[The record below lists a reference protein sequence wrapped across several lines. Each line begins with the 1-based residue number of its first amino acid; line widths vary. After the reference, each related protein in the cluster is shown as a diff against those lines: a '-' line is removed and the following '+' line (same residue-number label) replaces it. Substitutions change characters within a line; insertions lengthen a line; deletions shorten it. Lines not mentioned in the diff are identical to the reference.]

1 MLPTAK
7 NDNRLFVFIAGLA
20 LVCYSSIGYAIPRTS
35 FQLLLVPVIMLFVL
49 YILVTGQAFAN
60 NHFKKLL
67 LLAFLS
73 RLVFLF
79 AVPALSD
86 DYFRFIWD
94 GVLTNHS
101 VNPYNFKPVAVNAID
116 GRALSSFMLQL
127 KDGINSLPYYSPYP
141 PVLQFIFFLGV
152 KPGGYN
158 VLLNLVVMRLLALLA
173 EGGTVL
179 IAVKMLDHFKM
190 SRYRVL
196 FYALNPLVII
206 ELAGNLHGE
215 VFLLFFCLLSFYL
228 LVQKKYLLSAIFLGL
243 AVSTKLLPLVFL
255 PAIVSFLGMRKGWV
269 FGLIMLLTVTVSFLP
284 FSNGAFL
291 QHIGESVGY
300 YFQKFE
306 FNASIYYVLRWMGY
320 DLTGFNLIYVIGKL
334 LPVLAFSLILVI
346 AFYKRIETPAVFFE
360 RLLFTLL
367 GYYLFSLI
375 VHPWYITVLVMLS
388 VFTKQRFAL
397 YWSGLIVL
405 TYSTYMQKPYHEI
418 LWVTALEYI
427 LLSAIIYKEIT
438 APKIRTVQ

>member
-127 KDGINSLPYYSPYP
+127 KDGINSLP
-141 PVLQFIFFLGV
+141 
-152 KPGGYN
+152 
-158 VLLNLVVMRLLALLA
+158 
-173 EGGTVL
+173 
-179 IAVKMLDHFKM
+179 
-190 SRYRVL
+190 
-196 FYALNPLVII
+196 
-206 ELAGNLHGE
+206 
-215 VFLLFFCLLSFYL
+215 
-228 LVQKKYLLSAIFLGL
+228 
-243 AVSTKLLPLVFL
+243 
-255 PAIVSFLGMRKGWV
+255 
-269 FGLIMLLTVTVSFLP
+269 
-284 FSNGAFL
+284 
-291 QHIGESVGY
+291 
-300 YFQKFE
+300 
-306 FNASIYYVLRWMGY
+306 
-320 DLTGFNLIYVIGKL
+320 
-334 LPVLAFSLILVI
+334 
-346 AFYKRIETPAVFFE
+346 
-360 RLLFTLL
+360 
-367 GYYLFSLI
+367 
-375 VHPWYITVLVMLS
+375 
-388 VFTKQRFAL
+388 
-397 YWSGLIVL
+397 
-405 TYSTYMQKPYHEI
+405 
-418 LWVTALEYI
+418 
-427 LLSAIIYKEIT
+427 
-438 APKIRTVQ
+438 